1 MRQLLLLL
9 ARYRNFF
16 LFLFLEAVAWGLI
29 QGSNAYQ
36 SAFFFTLTNNIA
48 SSFNQARESVFQYLY
63 LQKHNEVLAEENA
76 LLLKRLAQ
84 HSIAGSNKRPDS
96 LYTRGYSFIAARV
109 IQNSVAFENNFIILD
124 KGIDDGIEPGMGVIT
139 ANGVVGK
146 IRSCTK
152 NASVA
157 YSFLHNDLSVSA
169 RVKRLGVLG
178 TLKWGRGNI
187 TEANLLYIGQHEK
200 IALGDTVVTAGFN
213 AVYPPDLPLGV
224 ISHINYGS
232 SAIGGSAFL
241 DLKVRLSTNYATLN
255 HVYIVKHKLAEQI
268 NKLQQQAAIPKTD

>member
-16 LFLFLEAVAWGLI
+16 LFLFLEAIAWGLI

-63 LQKHNEVLAEENA
+63 LQKQNEVLAEENA

-84 HSIAGSNKRPDS
+84 RSTAGSGKRPDS
-96 LYTRGYSFIAARV
+96 LYTGGYSFIAARV

-124 KGIDDGIEPGMGVIT
+124 KGSDDGIEPGMGVIT
-139 ANGVVGK
+139 VNGVVGK
-146 IRSCTK
+146 IRSCTQ

-157 YSFLHNDLSVSA
+157 YSFLHSDLSVSA

-178 TLKWGRGNI
+178 MLKRGRSNI
-187 TEANLLYIGQHEK
+187 TEADLLYIGQHEK

-232 SAIGGSAFL
+232 SAIGGNAFL
-241 DLKVRLSTNYATLN
+241 DLKVRLNTNYATLK

-268 NKLQQQAAIPKTD
+268 NKLKQQVAIPKTD